1 MGGILKPD
9 PPFLTARAGVHAS
22 VSSSAVGHV
31 SSKRTGPEGFRMTL
45 SVLTLART
53 LPSQITGG
61 LEESSWNLARSLS
74 NMGVEGTILTTSFSG
89 QRDVRKQDGV
99 TIHELAY
106 VPGSMRIKPTC
117 RWGLYL

>member
-74 NMGVEGTILTTSFSG
+74 SLGVEETILITSFRR
-89 QRDVRKQDGV
+89 QRALRKEDGV
-99 TIHELAY
+99 TVHQLGH
-106 VPGSMRIKPTC
+106 VPSRFRTKRTA
-117 RWGLYL
+117 